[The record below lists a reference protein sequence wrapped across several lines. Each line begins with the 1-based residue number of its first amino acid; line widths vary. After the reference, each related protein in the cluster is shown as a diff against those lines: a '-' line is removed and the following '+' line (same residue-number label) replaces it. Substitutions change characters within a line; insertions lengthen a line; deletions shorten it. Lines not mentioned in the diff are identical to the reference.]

1 MFILWQICSKYV
13 KLLQVVVHNVSA
25 LCNCI
30 NDVLYVA
37 RIKKTLITWKMT
49 FVLEYYLLGSNPN
62 ACDAY
67 ILQYAYMHRYKN
79 INIHIKNLQSY

>member
-1 MFILWQICSKYV
+1 
-13 KLLQVVVHNVSA
+13 
-25 LCNCI
+25 
-30 NDVLYVA
+30 
-37 RIKKTLITWKMT
+37 MT

-79 INIHIKNLQSY
+79 INIHIKKTCKAISNTSIVYEV